1 MRNKEDVFY
10 VKTKDSTVFA
20 IYDLTISDD
29 CDKIS
34 FGYNFID
41 DNPLD
46 KSQYEEEVY
55 KLVEYMI
62 TKAIKLEVANA
73 EKRLNT

>member
-1 MRNKEDVFY
+1 
-10 VKTKDSTVFA
+10 
-20 IYDLTISDD
+20 LTISDD

-62 TKAIKLEVANA
+62 TKAIKLEMANA